1 MANYLDGMDGGK
13 HDSTQTETKTK
24 TNSFTIKL
32 VFEDIVSKN
41 PLTAT
46 QKIVKWIKD
55 DVDSMIFEVT
65 NELTGEIFT
74 VDLSED
80 NDDMKVLPN

>member
-1 MANYLDGMDGGK
+1 MANYLDGADGGK
-13 HDSTQTETKTK
+13 HNSNQTETK

-65 NELTGEIFT
+65 NELTGESFT

>member
-13 HDSTQTETKTK
+13 HDSTKTETK

-65 NELTGEIFT
+65 NELTGESFT

-80 NDDMKVLPN
+80 DDDVKVLPN

>member
-13 HDSTQTETKTK
+13 HDSTQTETK

-65 NELTGEIFT
+65 NELTGESFT

-80 NDDMKVLPN
+80 DDDVKVLPN